1 MPAIPPIVV
10 MGPSGCGKSTLGLA
24 LAAKLDRPFIE
35 GDAHH
40 PASNIAKMA
49 SGQPLSEPDRK
60 PFLENVG
67 KAIQRAGT
75 APVASCSA
83 LRLTHRDH
91 LRQYAPDLLFVWI
104 DVAAKELAQRV
115 AARTG
120 HFMPAVQLADQI
132 ALFEPPTPPEAF
144 ILVDGTLP
152 TCAQVELVTRRLAE
166 R

>member
-60 PFLENVG
+60 PFLDNVG
-67 KAIQRAGT
+67 KAIRRAGT

-83 LRLTHRDH
+83 LRMAHRDH
-91 LRQYAPDLLFVWI
+91 LRGYVPALLFVWI
-104 DVAAKELAQRV
+104 DVPAAQLAQRV

-120 HFMPAVQLADQI
+120 HFMPADQLADQI
-132 ALFEPPTPPEAF
+132 ALLEPPTVPEAF
-144 ILVDGTLP
+144 IVVDGSLP
-152 TCAQVELVTRRLAE
+152 TSAQVEVVIRRLAE